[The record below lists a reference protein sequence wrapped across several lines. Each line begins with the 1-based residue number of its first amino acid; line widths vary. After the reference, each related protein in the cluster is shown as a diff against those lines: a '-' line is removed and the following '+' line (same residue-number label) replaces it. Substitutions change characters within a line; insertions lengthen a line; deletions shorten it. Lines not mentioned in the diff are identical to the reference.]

1 LAREEGVGWRLKAG
15 LTGGPHLSAGG
26 REGEER
32 WAGRCLLGP
41 KEECGPQEKGKEGEE
56 GGVGRGLKEGG
67 REGLIFFFFFFF
79 NPFETKLSNVFLIK
93 PFQVSKIILKTFK
106 PHNQKQKL
114 MHLNMMHKH
123 LGISKLIKYYF
134 VY

>member
-1 LAREEGVGWRLKAG
+1 VRAAGEREGR
-15 LTGGPHLSAGG
+15 GG
-26 REGEER
+26 RWSGPWAER
-32 WAGRCLLGP
+32 GR
-41 KEECGPQEKGKEGEE
+41 K
-56 GGVGRGLKEGG
+56 RGFD
-67 REGLIFFFFFFF
+67 FFFFFFF